1 MEAPPPM
8 PPRPRLPLD
17 HARKG
22 YWRYER
28 GSEFFTACAY
38 SRRRGNRTDRGV
50 CATPSSTNRGF
61 LCTLSG
67 IQAASARFVP
77 AHSKELINTM
87 GLSVGIVGLPNVGKS
102 TIFNA
107 LTAAGAQSA
116 NYPFCTIE
124 PNVGIVPVVDRRLDQ
139 LAVLAQSKETIY
151 TDLKVV
157 DIAGLVRGASK
168 GEGLGNQFLANIRET
183 DAILHVVRCFE
194 DPNVIHVEHS
204 VDPAR
209 DIEIIDTELLL
220 ADLEALTKRID
231 RVSRLARSGQK
242 EAVQQMEAYT
252 KAVQAVEKGLP
263 VRGVELSEEERRLID
278 ELNLITIKPV
288 LFVANVA
295 EDDLEGKSPLV
306 AAVRRIAEEKKGEMV
321 AICGELEAQISQL
334 PPAERRDFLGEM
346 GLAEP
351 GLDVLIRAGY
361 HLLDLETF
369 FTAGPKEA
377 RAWTIHRGSKAP
389 QAAGKIHS
397 DFERGFIRAETT
409 AFDDYISHKGEVGAK
424 AAGKVRSEGK
434 EYVVQDGDVLLFR
447 FNV

>member
-1 MEAPPPM
+1 
-8 PPRPRLPLD
+8 
-17 HARKG
+17 
-22 YWRYER
+22 
-28 GSEFFTACAY
+28 
-38 SRRRGNRTDRGV
+38 
-50 CATPSSTNRGF
+50 
-61 LCTLSG
+61 
-67 IQAASARFVP
+67 
-77 AHSKELINTM
+77 M

-263 VRGVELSEEERRLID
+263 VRGVELSEEERRLIE

-295 EDDLEGKSPLV
+295 EDDLDGKSPLV
-306 AAVRRIAEEKKGEMV
+306 TAVRRIAEEKKGEMV

-334 PPAERRDFLGEM
+334 PPAERSDFLGEM